1 MTEIIKIL
9 SQIDGGM
16 VLDAATG
23 RGEFIT
29 TLKKYLKSYTQ
40 IIGVDASERS
50 VDYAQKLFPENDVE
64 IFRMNLEDLQFDDN
78 YFDVVCTSN
87 SLHHLEHI
95 EIVFAELLRVMKPG
109 SLLILTEMYRD
120 GEQTPAQE
128 THIMMHHWL
137 AEADRMNGIFH
148 QSTFTKAELEKLA
161 KALPLKKLEIVDF
174 YIPVDNPFK
183 NCETLMSN
191 CKETIKRLENIPG
204 SEDLLA
210 EGYSLLARLK
220 DIGCASASR
229 LMITGH
235 KNIEKKVASATKITK
250 PKKGDR

>member
-95 EIVFAELLRVMKPG
+95 EIVFSELQRVLKPG
-109 SLLILTEMYRD
+109 GLLIVTEMYCD

-137 AEADRMNGIFH
+137 AKVDRMNGIYH
-148 QSTFTKAELEKLA
+148 QSTFTKVEIEQLV

-174 YIPVDNPFK
+174 YIPVDNPYK
-183 NCETLMSN
+183 NCETLMDN
-191 CKETIKRLENIPG
+191 CRETQKRLENMPG

-210 EGYSLLARLK
+210 EGKALLARLK
-220 DIGCASASR
+220 DVGCASASR
-229 LMITGH
+229 LLITSY
-235 KNIEKKVASATKITK
+235 KNKEKKVASAAKIAK
-250 PKKGDR
+250 PQKGDK